1 MLRPLFEGLT
11 NITHRIEL
19 LKQQEDQSIKALQSE
34 IEQVK
39 KASEEKPYPTPE
51 PEKDD
56 SKMQEVLA
64 VLAQTQAVLAQVMSK
79 PRQTKIIEDE
89 NGKAIGAVSTTKE

>member
-1 MLRPLFEGLT
+1 
-11 NITHRIEL
+11 
-19 LKQQEDQSIKALQSE
+19 
-34 IEQVK
+34 
-39 KASEEKPYPTPE
+39 
-51 PEKDD
+51 
-56 SKMQEVLA
+56 MQEVLA